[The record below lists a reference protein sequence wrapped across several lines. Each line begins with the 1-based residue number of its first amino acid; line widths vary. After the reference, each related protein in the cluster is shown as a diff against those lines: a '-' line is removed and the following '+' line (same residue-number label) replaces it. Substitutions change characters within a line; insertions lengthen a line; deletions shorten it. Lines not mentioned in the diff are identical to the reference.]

1 MRFLVLVASALVL
14 AGCGSAPKL
23 LPEVATPE
31 LETTA
36 SISPQAAEIGPATP
50 RAYSAMVVDLK
61 TGAVLHEENAQAV
74 RYPASLTKMM
84 TLFLLFED
92 IKAGKISSNTAF
104 KVSQNAASKPPSK
117 LGLKPGETIRARQ
130 AAQALAVK
138 SANDVATVVAE
149 NLSGTEQAF
158 AIRMNR
164 TARALGMTQ
173 TRFVNPSGLPDTRQV
188 STARDM
194 AILGRALKLRHPRYS
209 RFFSAREFRYGG
221 RNYKATNKLLGK
233 VRGVDGI
240 KTGYIRLSGYNLV
253 ASAKRG
259 RKQIIVVVIGG
270 KSGRARNA
278 QVTKLIERYL

>member
-1 MRFLVLVASALVL
+1 MKFFVLAASLLAL

-23 LPEVATPE
+23 LPDVIAPSLESTSAATLP
-31 LETTA
+31 TR
-36 SISPQAAEIGPATP
+36 SIGPAQA
-50 RAYSAMVVDLK
+50 RAYAAMVVDVK
-61 TGAVLHEENAQAV
+61 TGKVLFEENATSI

-92 IKAGKISSNTAF
+92 LKSGKITSNTPLR
-104 KVSQNAASKPPSK
+104 VSKYAASKPPSK
-117 LGLKPGETIRARQ
+117 IGVKAGSTIRVRD

-149 NLSGTEQAF
+149 NLGGTEAAF
-158 AIRMNR
+158 AKRMTR

-173 TRFVNPSGLPDTRQV
+173 TRFVNPSGLPDKRQV
-188 STARDM
+188 TTARDM

-209 RFFSAREFRYGG
+209 RYFSAREFTYGG
-221 RNYKATNKLLGK
+221 RKFRATNRLLGK

-240 KTGYIRLSGYNLV
+240 KTGYIRLSGFNLV

-259 RKQIIVVVIGG
+259 RKHIIVVYIGG
-270 KSGRARNA
+270 ASGRSRNT
-278 QVTKLIERYL
+278 QVTRLIEKYL